1 MSTNFSNDD
10 EQLENISQWW
20 SSYKYI
26 VTGSLIA
33 IVLTILS
40 WDYYKKQTLENA
52 LSAAKDYQYF
62 IENFSLDD
70 DVSQE
75 NFEIEALR
83 IITIYSNQG
92 YADLAALQLSK
103 YYVIQ
108 NRLQEAEVQ
117 LRWILDRNRSNFSN
131 NQEPLSTLASTRLAR
146 LLLSQNKSQ
155 EVIDFL
161 SESKALNASLLELK
175 GDALVLLGRLNEA
188 KVSYL
193 ESLNLNRS
201 PLLKNIILMKIAD
214 LEILD
219 E

>member
-26 VTGSLIA
+26 VSGSLIA
-33 IVLTILS
+33 IILTILS
-40 WDYYKKQTLENA
+40 WDYYKKQSLENA
-52 LSAAKDYQYF
+52 LSASKDYQDF

-108 NRLQEAEVQ
+108 NRLQEAEDQ

>member
-26 VTGSLIA
+26 VSGSLIA
-33 IVLTILS
+33 IILTILS
-40 WDYYKKQTLENA
+40 WDYYKKQSLENA
-52 LSAAKDYQYF
+52 LTASKDYQDF

-108 NRLQEAEVQ
+108 NRLQEAEDQ
-117 LRWILDRNRSNFSN
+117 LRWILDRNSSNFSN
-131 NQEPLSTLASTRLAR
+131 NQEPLSTLASIRLAR

-161 SESKALNASLLELK
+161 SESKDLNASLLELK
-175 GDALVLLGRLNEA
+175 GDALALVGRLNEA

>member
-26 VTGSLIA
+26 VSGSLIA
-33 IVLTILS
+33 IILTILS
-40 WDYYKKQTLENA
+40 WDYYKKQSLENA
-52 LSAAKDYQYF
+52 LSAAKDYQDF

-108 NRLQEAEVQ
+108 NRFQEVEDQ

-161 SESKALNASLLELK
+161 SESKDLNASLLELK
-175 GDALVLLGRLNEA
+175 GDALVLVGRLNEA